1 MGAGDLSEEPAG
13 PVSVGTVFDRFPAS
27 VRGAVVVRAQ
37 DHEPHQI
44 RLLAV
49 RVAQAHDP
57 AKDVHRA
64 GVEEATVDVAPH
76 KEVLIPFDV
85 PFADLGPGWFCVVAD
100 VEVDGSQRMT
110 GPEGG
115 GKRFGVPWPAEEVR
129 RLDLKPNLKVGK
141 AVVERIQS
149 RPDRTEIRWRPPA
162 KEPDAEL
169 RVSAGSRRLPPV
181 EATDDQRSGT
191 RVTVTHPVPRRSEQL
206 TIELSGHGRGKSS
219 ATVELG

>member
-1 MGAGDLSEEPAG
+1 VGAGDLSEEPAG

-37 DHEPHQI
+37 DREPHQI

-76 KEVLIPFDV
+76 KEILIPFDV

-100 VEVDGSQRMT
+100 IEVDGSLRMT

-169 RVSAGSRRLPPV
+169 RVSAGSRRLPAV
-181 EATDDQRSGT
+181 EATDDQRSGA
-191 RVTVTHPVPRRSEQL
+191 RVTVTHPVPRRSDQL
-206 TIELSGHGRGKSS
+206 TIELSGHGREKSS
-219 ATVELG
+219 ATLDLG